1 MAGASGMRADPHPQA
16 PAYLQIAQ
24 RIREDIL
31 SGVWPMGTRLPIN
44 QIVEQY
50 GVTAMPVRDALNQLL
65 GEGLVTNEAHKGFAI
80 PDVDDAFISNFF
92 ELRRAIES
100 MLAGRA
106 ATRIDDVTLD
116 HVEDIAERFVVSAR
130 AGDVVEALRLNR
142 LFHRTINQ
150 SAGNPMALEILEGRS
165 ALIFAL
171 RRKHGYSAEKI
182 DNVATE
188 HATILR
194 ALRARDAEWAEAA
207 ARAHC
212 LSARTDSLRA
222 LRSRTPE

>member
-1 MAGASGMRADPHPQA
+1 MPQITRLKHDPVHA
-16 PAYLQIAQ
+16 TPAYLLIAQ

-31 SGVWPMGTRLPIN
+31 SGVWAMGSRLPIN

-80 PDVDDAFISNFF
+80 PEVDQVFISNYF

-100 MLAGRA
+100 MLTGRA
-106 ATRIDDVTLD
+106 ASRIDDATLD
-116 HVEDIAERFVVSAR
+116 LVEDAAAQFVHHAR
-130 AGDVVEALRLNR
+130 AGEVVEALRLNR
-142 LFHRTINQ
+142 HFHRMINQ

-165 ALIFAL
+165 SLIFAL

-182 DNVATE
+182 ANVEAE

-194 ALRARDAEWAEAA
+194 ALRARDPEWAEAA

-212 LSARTDSLRA
+212 LSARAASLSA
-222 LRSRTPE
+222 LKT